1 MKITKL
7 SQKLI
12 DQIAAGEIVER
23 PASVVKELLENSID
37 AGADKIS
44 VKVFEGG
51 SRLIIVSDNG
61 AGIQKDD
68 LVLAIENHATSKIS
82 TQEDLQN
89 CVSHGFRGEALAAI
103 ASVANV
109 KIRSKAQQSENGFEL
124 VKSSGDWDVFSSPG
138 HKGTDIIVEDLFH
151 NVPARKRF
159 LKNNTTEFK
168 HCQSVFTQL
177 SLIYPGIEFSLFHQ
191 GREVLLLRK
200 SSGLSR
206 FAEIFKLKEEQVKV
220 ATKKFEGLKINL
232 FISTNQEASRNVP
245 FFVYVNNRPI
255 KNSTISFAIKN
266 AFKNRVHEL
275 FKPYVLIFITISNH
289 FINFNV
295 HPNKKE
301 VQFKNNNAIYTAV
314 YSVICDLLSSNDPSE
329 RRNKLILS
337 NSKLRYDSKTEIKR
351 KVDLNL
357 LSKNQL
363 LPKLEQVFSNPSLFE
378 GTNQNIAENGLGYPI
393 GQLNDTYI
401 LAQNTNGLLI
411 IDTHAAHERI
421 LLEDLK
427 KNDNQLYC
435 QKLAIPECIDFDEE
449 NLKLLK
455 NRIEIIN
462 QYGFKVKIVS
472 ETTLIIEGIPEILT
486 GKRYTVALHD
496 IVEGIVRLESVSSI
510 AETVDEILGNIACK
524 SAIKANHKLTTAEIE
539 YILRKIESTTNGGIC
554 NHGRPTWIE
563 LSMKSLDKLFYRG
576 K

>member
-23 PASVVKELLENSID
+23 PSSIVKELLENSID
-37 AGADKIS
+37 AGSDKIS
-44 VKVFEGG
+44 VKLFEGG

-61 AGIQKDD
+61 TGIQKDD

-89 CVSHGFRGEALAAI
+89 CMSHGFRGEALAAI

-109 KIRSKAQQSENGFEL
+109 KIRSKKHHSEKGFEL
-124 VKSSGDWDVFSSPG
+124 AKTNGDWDVFLSPG
-138 HKGTDIIVEDLFH
+138 HSGTDIIVEDLFH

-168 HCQSVFTQL
+168 HCQSIFTEL
-177 SLIYPGIEFSLFHQ
+177 SLVYPRIEFSLFHQ
-191 GREVLLLRK
+191 GRDVLLLRK

-206 FAEIFKLKEEQVKV
+206 FAEIFKLKDEQVKE
-220 ATKKFEGLKINL
+220 ASRQFEDLKINL
-232 FISTNQEASRNVP
+232 FISTNQEASKNVP
-245 FFVYVNNRPI
+245 SLVYVNKRPI
-255 KNSTISFAIKN
+255 KNPTVSYAIKN

-275 FKPYVLIFITISNH
+275 YKPYLLVFITIPNH
-289 FINFNV
+289 CINFNV

-301 VQFKNNNAIYTAV
+301 VHFKNNTAIYRAV

-329 RRNKLILS
+329 RRNKLIFS
-337 NSKLRYDSKTEIKR
+337 NSKLRYGSKTEIKR
-351 KVDLNL
+351 EVDSNRLTKDYL
-357 LSKNQL
+357 F
-363 LPKLEQVFSNPSLFE
+363 PKLEQVFSNPSLLG
-378 GTNQNIAENGLGYPI
+378 GTGQNSIEYGLGHPI

-421 LLEDLK
+421 LLEELK
-427 KNDNQLYC
+427 KNNNQLHC
-435 QKLAIPECIDFDEE
+435 QNLAIPECIDFDEG
-449 NLKLLK
+449 NLKLFK

-462 QYGFKVKIVS
+462 QYGFQVKIVG

-486 GKRYTVALHD
+486 GKKYTVALHD
-496 IVEGIVRLESVSSI
+496 IVEGIVHLESVSSI

-524 SAIKANHKLTTAEIE
+524 SAIKANRKLTITEIE
-539 YILRKIESTTNGGIC
+539 YILRKIESTKNGGIC

>member
-23 PASVVKELLENSID
+23 PASIVKELLENSID

-44 VKVFEGG
+44 VKIFEGG

-61 AGIQKDD
+61 TGIQKDD

-89 CVSHGFRGEALAAI
+89 CNSHGFRGEALAAI

-109 KIRSKAQQSENGFEL
+109 KIRSKAHHSENGFEL
-124 VKSSGDWDVFSSPG
+124 VKTNGDWDVFLSPG
-138 HKGTDIIVEDLFH
+138 HNGTDIIVEDLFH

-168 HCQSVFTQL
+168 HCQSIFTQL
-177 SLIYPGIEFSLFHQ
+177 SLVYPRIEFSLFHQ
-191 GREVLLLRK
+191 GRDVLLLRK
-200 SSGLSR
+200 SSGLGR
-206 FAEIFKLKEEQVKV
+206 FAEIFELKDEQVKV
-220 ATKKFEGLKINL
+220 TTRQFKDLKINL
-232 FISTNQEASRNVP
+232 FISTNQEASKNVP
-245 FFVYVNNRPI
+245 FFVYVNKRPI
-255 KNSTISFAIKN
+255 KNATVSYAIKN

-275 FKPYVLIFITISNH
+275 YKPYLLIFITIPNH
-289 FINFNV
+289 CINFNV

-301 VQFKNNNAIYTAV
+301 VHFKNNNAIYTAV

-329 RRNKLILS
+329 RRNKLIFS
-337 NSKLRYDSKTEIKR
+337 NSKLGHGSKAEIKR
-351 KVDLNL
+351 EVDLNPL
-357 LSKNQL
+357 TKNYL
-363 LPKLEQVFSNPSLFE
+363 LPKLEQVFSNPSLIE
-378 GTNQNIAENGLGYPI
+378 GTSQNSVEYGLGYPI

-401 LAQNTNGLLI
+401 LAQNTNGLII

-421 LLEDLK
+421 LLEELK
-427 KNDNQLYC
+427 KNNNQLYC
-435 QKLAIPECIDFDEE
+435 QKLAIPECIDFDEG
-449 NLKLLK
+449 NLKLFK

-462 QYGFKVKIVS
+462 QYGFQVKIVG

-486 GKRYTVALHD
+486 GKKYTVALHD

-524 SAIKANHKLTTAEIE
+524 SAIKANRKLTITEIE

>member
-23 PASVVKELLENSID
+23 PSSIVKELLENSID

-44 VKVFEGG
+44 VKLFEGG

-61 AGIQKDD
+61 TGIQKDD

-89 CVSHGFRGEALAAI
+89 CNSHGFRGEALAAI

-109 KIRSKAQQSENGFEL
+109 KIRSKEHHSENGFEL
-124 VKSSGDWDVFSSPG
+124 AKTNGDWDVFLSPG
-138 HKGTDIIVEDLFH
+138 HSGTDIIVEDLFH

-168 HCQSVFTQL
+168 HCQSIFTQL
-177 SLIYPGIEFSLFHQ
+177 SLVYPRIEFSLFHQ
-191 GREVLLLRK
+191 GRDVLLLRK

-206 FAEIFKLKEEQVKV
+206 FAEIFKLKDEQVKE
-220 ATKKFEGLKINL
+220 ASRQFEDLKINL
-232 FISTNQEASRNVP
+232 FISTNQEASKNVP
-245 FFVYVNNRPI
+245 SLVYVNKRPI
-255 KNSTISFAIKN
+255 KNPTVSYAIKN
-266 AFKNRVHEL
+266 AFKNRVHDL
-275 FKPYVLIFITISNH
+275 YKPYLLVFITIPNH
-289 FINFNV
+289 CINFNV

-301 VQFKNNNAIYTAV
+301 VHFKNNTAIYRAV

-329 RRNKLILS
+329 RRNKLIFS
-337 NSKLRYDSKTEIKR
+337 NSKLRYGSKTEIKR
-351 KVDLNL
+351 EVDSNRLTKDFL
-357 LSKNQL
+357 F
-363 LPKLEQVFSNPSLFE
+363 PKLEQVFSNPSLIG
-378 GTNQNIAENGLGYPI
+378 GTGQNSIEYGLGHPI

-421 LLEDLK
+421 LLEELK
-427 KNDNQLYC
+427 KNNNQLHC
-435 QKLAIPECIDFDEE
+435 QNLAIPECIDFDEG
-449 NLKLLK
+449 NLKLFK

-462 QYGFKVKIVS
+462 QYGFQVKIVG

-486 GKRYTVALHD
+486 GKKYTVALHD
-496 IVEGIVRLESVSSI
+496 IVEGIVHLESVSSI

-524 SAIKANHKLTTAEIE
+524 SAIKANRKLTITEIE
-539 YILRKIESTTNGGIC
+539 YILRKIESTKNGGIC

>member
-23 PASVVKELLENSID
+23 PASIVKELLENSID

-44 VKVFEGG
+44 VKIFEGG
-51 SRLIIVSDNG
+51 SRLIVVSDNG
-61 AGIQKDD
+61 TGIQKDD

-82 TQEDLQN
+82 TQEDLEN
-89 CVSHGFRGEALAAI
+89 CNSHGFRGEALAAI
-103 ASVANV
+103 ASVANI
-109 KIRSKAQQSENGFEL
+109 KIRSKAHHAENGFEL
-124 VKSSGDWDVFSSPG
+124 VKANGDWEVFSSPG
-138 HKGTDIIVEDLFH
+138 HNGTDIIVEDLFH

-168 HCQSVFTQL
+168 HCQSIFTQL
-177 SLIYPGIEFSLFHQ
+177 SLVYPRIEFSLFHQ
-191 GREVLLLRK
+191 GRDVLILKK
-200 SSGLSR
+200 SSGLGR
-206 FAEIFKLKEEQVKV
+206 FAEVFELKDAQVKV
-220 ATKKFEGLKINL
+220 TTRQFKDLKINL
-232 FISTNQEASRNVP
+232 FISTNQEASKNVP
-245 FFVYVNNRPI
+245 FFIYVNKRPI
-255 KNSTISFAIKN
+255 KNATVSHAIKN

-275 FKPYVLIFITISNH
+275 HKPYLLIFITIPNH

-301 VQFKNNNAIYTAV
+301 VHFKNNNAIYTAV

-329 RRNKLILS
+329 RRNKLIFS
-337 NSKLRYDSKTEIKR
+337 NSKLGYGSKAEIKR
-351 KVDLNL
+351 EAGLNPL
-357 LSKNQL
+357 TKNYL
-363 LPKLEQVFSNPSLFE
+363 LPKLEQVFSNPSLIE
-378 GTNQNIAENGLGYPI
+378 GISQNSAEYGLGYPI

-401 LAQNTNGLLI
+401 LAQNPNGLII

-421 LLEDLK
+421 LLEELK
-427 KNDNQLYC
+427 KNNNQIIC
-435 QKLAIPECIDFDEE
+435 QKLAIPECIDFDEG
-449 NLKLLK
+449 NLKLFK

-462 QYGFKVKIVS
+462 QYGFQVKIVG

-486 GKRYTVALHD
+486 GKKYTVALRD

-510 AETVDEILGNIACK
+510 TETVDEILGNIACK
-524 SAIKANHKLTTAEIE
+524 SAIKANRKLTITEIE
-539 YILRKIESTTNGGIC
+539 YILRKIESTANGGIC

>member
-23 PASVVKELLENSID
+23 PASIVKELLENSID

-44 VKVFEGG
+44 VKIFEGG
-51 SRLIIVSDNG
+51 SRLIVVSDNG
-61 AGIQKDD
+61 TGIQKDD

-89 CVSHGFRGEALAAI
+89 CNSHGFRGEALAAI

-109 KIRSKAQQSENGFEL
+109 KIRSKAHHSENGFEL
-124 VKSSGDWDVFSSPG
+124 VKANGDWDVFLSPG
-138 HKGTDIIVEDLFH
+138 HNGTDIIVEDLFH

-168 HCQSVFTQL
+168 HCQSIFTQL
-177 SLIYPGIEFSLFHQ
+177 SLVYPRIEFSLFHQ
-191 GREVLLLRK
+191 GRDVLLLKK
-200 SSGLSR
+200 SSGLGR
-206 FAEIFKLKEEQVKV
+206 FAEVFELKDAQVKV
-220 ATKKFEGLKINL
+220 TTRQFKDLKINL
-232 FISTNQEASRNVP
+232 FISTNQEASKNVP
-245 FFVYVNNRPI
+245 FFIYVNKRPI
-255 KNSTISFAIKN
+255 KNATVSHAIKN

-275 FKPYVLIFITISNH
+275 HKPYLLIFITIPNH

-301 VQFKNNNAIYTAV
+301 VHFKNNNAIYTAV

-329 RRNKLILS
+329 RRNKLIFS
-337 NSKLRYDSKTEIKR
+337 NSKLGYGSKAEIKR
-351 KVDLNL
+351 EAGLNPL
-357 LSKNQL
+357 AKNYL
-363 LPKLEQVFSNPSLFE
+363 LPKLEQVFSNPSLIE
-378 GTNQNIAENGLGYPI
+378 GISQNSAEYGLGYPI

-401 LAQNTNGLLI
+401 LAQNPNGLII

-421 LLEDLK
+421 LLEELK
-427 KNDNQLYC
+427 KNNNQIYC
-435 QKLAIPECIDFDEE
+435 QKLAIPECIDFDEG
-449 NLKLLK
+449 NLKLFK

-462 QYGFKVKIVS
+462 QYGFQVKIVG

-486 GKRYTVALHD
+486 GKKYTVALRD

-524 SAIKANHKLTTAEIE
+524 SAIKANRKLTITEIE
-539 YILRKIESTTNGGIC
+539 YILRKIESTANGGIC